1 LLWGYRTL
9 ACPSRSTSITTV
21 KTAASEPPSRRN
33 SRPKGILT
41 DKAANLSK
49 PRDAAYKLTDGNGL
63 YLLVNPTGSKLWRWK
78 YRAAGKEKLM
88 ALGQYPDVSLLQ
100 ARAARDAARK
110 QLAADVDPM
119 EQRKAESQA
128 RAKAAANSFEAVA
141 RLWWNSW
148 KPARSE
154 QHAAQVMRR
163 FEADVFPRIGARPVS
178 AIEAPELVAM
188 MKAIAARDVLDLAKR
203 ALQTSSQV
211 FRYAIAHGLATRN
224 PAADIRPSDV
234 LPSRKKKNLAR
245 IESKELPDLLRQID
259 AYQGT
264 PTTRLAM
271 KLMALTFTRTT
282 ELIAAKWS
290 EFDLEAAEW
299 RVPAVRMKMKT
310 PHLVP
315 LSEQAVNVLKTL
327 KLITGTRELL
337 FPGERDHEKPM
348 SNNTILKALERMG
361 YKGRMTGHGFRGV
374 ASTMLHE
381 LGFDHQHIELQLA
394 HQQRDEV
401 SAAYNHALYLEPR
414 AAMMQAWADYLDSCQ
429 TGKIIVGN
437 FRKAA

>member
-1 LLWGYRTL
+1 LFWGYLILDALQEKKMTAL
-9 ACPSRSTSITTV
+9 SST
-21 KTAASEPPSRRN
+21 ASKPTNRRVAK
-33 SRPKGILT
+33 PKGALT
-41 DKAANLSK
+41 DKAANLAK

-78 YRAAGKEKLM
+78 YRVGGKEKLM

-119 EQRKAESQA
+119 EQRKADSQS
-128 RAKAAANSFEAVA
+128 RAKASANSFEAVA
-141 RLWWNSW
+141 RLWWASW
-148 KPARSE
+148 KPARSV
-154 QHAAQVMRR
+154 QHAGQVMRR

-178 AIEAPELVAM
+178 AIEAPDLVSM
-188 MKAIAARDVLDLAKR
+188 LKAIAARGAMDLAKR

-211 FRYAIAHGLATRN
+211 FRYAIAHGLASRN

-245 IESKELPDLLRQID
+245 IEGRELPDLLRHID
-259 AYQGT
+259 AYQGA
-264 PTTRLAM
+264 PTTRLAI
-271 KLMALTFTRTT
+271 KLMALTFVRTT
-282 ELIAAKWS
+282 ELIEAKWS
-290 EFDLEAAEW
+290 EIDLDAAQW
-299 RVPAVRMKMKT
+299 RIPAERMKMKT
-310 PHLVP
+310 PHVVP
-315 LSEQAVNVLKTL
+315 LSEQAVNVMKTL
-327 KLITGTRELL
+327 QMITGKRELV
-337 FPGERDHEKPM
+337 FPGERDYAKAM

-374 ASTMLHE
+374 ASTLLHE
-381 LGFDHQHIELQLA
+381 MGFDHQHIELQLA

-414 AAMMQAWADYLDSCQ
+414 AKMMQSWADYLDFCQ
-429 TGKIIVGN
+429 TGKVIMAN
-437 FRKAA
+437 FRHAA